1 MLDMIPRHTRT
12 HAQVYKSESYQQ
24 SALSPPAL
32 DL

>member
-1 MLDMIPRHTRT
+1 MLDMIPRRT